1 MEQLTDPYHQRAR
14 VLAVPINEYQAAAS
28 PAAALEIV
36 LRSFSRSGQA
46 ASSSPPAD
54 SGPLLTHQL
63 EAVNY
68 LAGDEPQRT
77 VLLQR
82 LLIDLLAERIAVQKP
97 KARSAAAQIRAEL
110 AAADAAAEDL
120 LLQLRGGERAT
131 LEMGMLYAVP

>member
-1 MEQLTDPYHQRAR
+1 
-14 VLAVPINEYQAAAS
+14 
-28 PAAALEIV
+28 
-36 LRSFSRSGQA
+36 
-46 ASSSPPAD
+46 
-54 SGPLLTHQL
+54 
-63 EAVNY
+63 VNY

-82 LLIDLLAERIAVQKP
+82 LLIDRLAERIAVQKP